1 MDLENFRREILEDLD
16 ICLEQMS
23 DKKLLFYPRLEKSL
37 ARAELFAE
45 ESKSN
50 LLRQLILLIKG
61 KLGTVSSS
69 EINVGKSL
77 MADIEQLRHVIATVV
92 PQK

>member
-16 ICLEQMS
+16 VCLEQITENE
-23 DKKLLFYPRLEKSL
+23 LLFYPRLEKVL
-37 ARAELFAE
+37 AKAELFTE
-45 ESKSN
+45 ESSSN
-50 LLRQLILLIKG
+50 VLRQLILFIRG

-69 EINVGKSL
+69 EISVGKSL
-77 MADIEQLRHVIATVV
+77 AADIQQLRQVIATVV